1 MKDMKKKKLYGTYFY
16 GNEASEYAKEQGYLD
31 YATLAKAFDAVMSN
45 DIVSNTNNIIGYW
58 EQENGL
64 IDNSEEIEELEEKIS
79 DLEYEQPSILVDSEK
94 YLEIQNKIDELQ
106 ERINELKNET
116 EPEIFQYFIIS
127 EQGANILKEWT
138 DEIVYYNETLDM
150 YVWGVTHW
158 GDGMEYGFN
167 KYSIKLWRR
176 SSQLITHSIHYHKA
190 QARFVC
196 VFYSA

>member
-1 MKDMKKKKLYGTYFY
+1 MKKKKLYGTYFY

-45 DIVSNTNNIIGYW
+45 DIISNTNNIIGYW
-58 EQENGL
+58 EQENGF

-79 DLEYEQPSILVDSEK
+79 YLECEQPSILDDSEK

-106 ERINELKNET
+106 ERIDELKNET

-150 YVWGVTHW
+150 YVWGVTHLGTDW
-158 GDGMEYGFN
+158 DYVLTD
-167 KYSIKLWRR
+167 I
-176 SSQLITHSIHYHKA
+176 QLNCKKEAY
-190 QARFVC
+190 
-196 VFYSA
+196 